1 MFIELEGG
9 LICPDFF
16 LMSFSLTAS
25 LGSVL
30 VTLGYMLECGITLKP
45 GPGFLFV
52 SAYCKLVKRNPGVVV
67 FSRSVAAVPLFFLF

>member
-45 GPGFLFV
+45 GPGFLLFQPI
-52 SAYCKLVKRNPGVVV
+52 ANLL
-67 FSRSVAAVPLFFLF
+67 SVILGL